1 MNNTTP
7 MTETQVR
14 NAARKI
20 ARKAQALRNKGRHA
34 EADKMVNEATANV
47 TALRAAGKVVA

>member
-7 MTETQVR
+7 MTETQIR
-14 NAARKI
+14 KAAQKI

-34 EADKMVNEATANV
+34 EADKMVNEAMATVEAM
-47 TALRAAGKVVA
+47 RAAGKVVA